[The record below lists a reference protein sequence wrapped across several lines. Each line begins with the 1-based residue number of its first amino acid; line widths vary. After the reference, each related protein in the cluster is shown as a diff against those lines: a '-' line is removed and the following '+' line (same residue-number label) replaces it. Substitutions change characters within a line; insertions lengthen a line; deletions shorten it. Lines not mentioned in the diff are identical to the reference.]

1 MPIAGRRIGPT
12 RRAGTNNSALCTAMI
27 PVGSASASSSARRA
41 SAEGTLEARRLGG
54 GSKVGAKDPNEIDR
68 LVGSRVRQRRMQLG
82 MSQEQLAAAL
92 GITVPQVQKYE
103 KGVNR
108 IGASRLHRIAGL
120 LGVPIGAFF
129 EVHAGAQA
137 SETDRGEAEA
147 GGAEAGAA
155 EPGQPD
161 PSVFADR
168 ETIALALAFHRI
180 TRPQLRRALIE
191 LARAVAHL
199 DEPAPDKPVS
209 GA

>member
-1 MPIAGRRIGPT
+1 
-12 RRAGTNNSALCTAMI
+12 L
-27 PVGSASASSSARRA
+27 
-41 SAEGTLEARRLGG
+41 
-54 GSKVGAKDPNEIDR
+54 GAKDPNEIDC

-82 MSQEQLAAAL
+82 VSQEQLAAAL

-108 IGASRLHRIAGL
+108 IGASRLHKIAGL

-129 EVHAGAQA
+129 EAHAGAQA
-137 SETDRGEAEA
+137 SAPEA
-147 GGAEAGAA
+147 GGA

-168 ETIALALAFHRI
+168 ETVALALAFSRI

-191 LARAVAHL
+191 LARAAASIETGAL
-199 DEPAPDKPVS
+199 D
-209 GA
+209 

>member
-1 MPIAGRRIGPT
+1 MGQDE
-12 RRAGTNNSALCTAMI
+12 L
-27 PVGSASASSSARRA
+27 
-41 SAEGTLEARRLGG
+41 AE
-54 GSKVGAKDPNEIDR
+54 
-68 LVGSRVRQRRMQLG
+68 Q
-82 MSQEQLAAAL
+82 L
-92 GITVPQVQKYE
+92 GITVVQVQKYE

-108 IGASRLHRIAGL
+108 IGASRLHKIAGL

-129 EVHAGAQA
+129 EVHTGDQA
-137 SETDRGEAEA
+137 SGPEM

-180 TRPQLRRALIE
+180 TRPPLRRALLE

-199 DEPAPDKPVS
+199 SEPASDKPAN

>member
-1 MPIAGRRIGPT
+1 MSTCRNLPPLGP
-12 RRAGTNNSALCTAMI
+12 LQEW
-27 PVGSASASSSARRA
+27 VGSDDRTHAHA
-41 SAEGTLEARRLGG
+41 GG
-54 GSKVGAKDPNEIDR
+54 REMGPKEPNEIDR

-82 MSQEQLAAAL
+82 VSQEQLAAAL

-108 IGASRLHRIAGL
+108 IGASRLHKIAGL

-129 EVHAGAQA
+129 EAHAGAQA
-137 SETDRGEAEA
+137 SGPEM

-168 ETIALALAFHRI
+168 ETIALALAFSRI
-180 TRPQLRRALIE
+180 TRPQRRRALLE
-191 LARAVAHL
+191 LARAVARL
-199 DEPAPDKPVS
+199 ETGALKRAQGRPSTTVAVWTEQELETVLASRERPA
-209 GA
+209 

>member
-1 MPIAGRRIGPT
+1 MGPK
-12 RRAGTNNSALCTAMI
+12 
-27 PVGSASASSSARRA
+27 
-41 SAEGTLEARRLGG
+41 E
-54 GSKVGAKDPNEIDR
+54 PNEIDR

-82 MSQEQLAAAL
+82 MSQEQLAEQL
-92 GITVPQVQKYE
+92 GLTVPQVQKYE

-108 IGASRLHRIAGL
+108 IGASRLHKIAGL

-129 EVHAGAQA
+129 EAHAGAQA
-137 SETDRGEAEA
+137 SAPEA
-147 GGAEAGAA
+147 GGA

-168 ETIALALAFHRI
+168 ETVTLALAFSRI
-180 TRPQLRRALIE
+180 TRPQLRRALLE

-199 DEPAPDKPVS
+199 DEPASDKPVS

>member
-1 MPIAGRRIGPT
+1 M
-12 RRAGTNNSALCTAMI
+12 
-27 PVGSASASSSARRA
+27 
-41 SAEGTLEARRLGG
+41 
-54 GSKVGAKDPNEIDR
+54 GAKDPNEIDR

-82 MSQEQLAAAL
+82 MSQEQLAEQL

-108 IGASRLHRIAGL
+108 IGASRLHKIAGL

-129 EVHAGAQA
+129 EVHTGAQA
-137 SETDRGEAEA
+137 SEPEM
-147 GGAEAGAA
+147 GGAEAGGAA

-168 ETIALALAFHRI
+168 ETIALALAFSRI
-180 TRPQLRRALIE
+180 TRPQLRRALLE

-199 DEPAPDKPVS
+199 DEPASDKPVS